1 MTPATAKR
9 TTTFTGR
16 VVSHAMTKTLV
27 VAVERTR
34 RHPKYHKLMRVTTK
48 FHVHDPRSAYHTGDV
63 VEFVGCR
70 PISRTKRWI
79 VRYPVVSGQSSVISG
94 RS

>member
-1 MTPATAKR
+1 MTPAAAKR
-9 TTTFTGR
+9 TSTFTGR

-63 VEFVGCR
+63 VAFVGCR

-79 VRYPVVSGQSSVISG
+79 VVYDEAQNAKRKTQNI
-94 RS
+94 